1 MRLGFWF
8 SVFEKMQKGD
18 IINVI
23 VYIKIML
30 FPHFMYKLK
39 SDITIARKRKSKET
53 S

>member
-30 FPHFMYKLK
+30 FPPFMYKLK
-39 SDITIARKRKSKET
+39 SDITTKEEEQRNFII
-53 S
+53 